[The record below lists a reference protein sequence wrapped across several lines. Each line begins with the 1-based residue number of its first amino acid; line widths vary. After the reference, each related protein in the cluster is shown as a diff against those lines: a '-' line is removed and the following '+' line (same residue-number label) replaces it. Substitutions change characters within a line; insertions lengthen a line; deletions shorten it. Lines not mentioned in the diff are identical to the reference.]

1 MGDTSGRNLTDM
13 HLYVCGI
20 ERLPA
25 TMETAG
31 LKTMWLLSNAQPLQV
46 PVNYHHER
54 GGQLGVVVVPPP
66 LLTSWCRIEIHTN
79 FQTKKGQSYLWVL
92 LGACQH
98 TTYGMRVQMVEALFC
113 TPLQRNTVPVGIH
126 ALVGFTRLWMYKTEF
141 IEFSYCCF
149 LSIVALSVR
158 RKASKQLEH

>member
-1 MGDTSGRNLTDM
+1 MSLHEYKSLFMQVHNFHN
-13 HLYVCGI
+13 HLDSCPHSYVGELCWSHTV
-20 ERLPA
+20 EWTKP
-25 TMETAG
+25 
-31 LKTMWLLSNAQPLQV
+31 S
-46 PVNYHHER
+46 
-54 GGQLGVVVVPPP
+54 

-79 FQTKKGQSYLWVL
+79 FQTKKGQSYFWVL

-98 TTYGMRVQMVEALFC
+98 ISHGMRVQMVEPLLC
-113 TPLQRNTVPVGIH
+113 TLLQRNTVPVGIH

-149 LSIVALSVR
+149 LNIVAPSVR